1 MLLLISSGPFL
12 LSLCRLTWS
21 RSAEVVAR
29 SIISLCGG
37 DVDQTPS
44 VNNSWALEIVDCLTT
59 DWSCP
64 MMKNYVN
71 SEKANLGEYLGGQ
84 VYFDSGTL
92 PPNYYTGV
100 LEANSGGLPVIQ
112 HSYYVYGRY
121 TEPWDKHDRVY
132 MIPNYL
138 EAFLRTSLGYHL
150 NQHTL
155 ESTSTSASSC
165 DTSSDCGNNC
175 TIFDNTFVR
184 MECILHTCL
193 CPVSFYHLA
202 LDPGVEPE
210 AHPNYFEIVDED
222 AVAYTEPYWKNI
234 GLIVYPKT
242 SSLLSVVTFVMG
254 IIGCGLRYR
263 PLTL

>member
-1 MLLLISSGPFL
+1 LN
-12 LSLCRLTWS
+12 

-37 DVDQTPS
+37 DVTQTPS

-64 MMKNYVN
+64 MMKGYVN
-71 SEKANLGEYLGGQ
+71 SEKANLGKYLGGQ

-138 EAFLRTSLGYHL
+138 EAFLRTALAYHL
-150 NQHTL
+150 NQDTL
-155 ESTSTSASSC
+155 SASASASSASSSC
-165 DTSSDCGNNC
+165 ATSSDCQNNC
-175 TIFDNTFVR
+175 TIFDNQFVK
-184 MECILHTCL
+184 MECVLSTCL

-210 AHPNYFEIVDED
+210 IHPNYFEIVDED

-234 GLIVYPKT
+234 GLTVYPKT
-242 SSLLSVVTFVMG
+242 STTLSVATFAMG
-254 IIGCGLRYR
+254 VVGCGLR
-263 PLTL
+263 